1 MPNSPSILNYYQGS
15 GNLYWTP
22 DGGAERHVGNAIK
35 FEVGIEIT
43 QVDHN
48 ERMTASRAVDRTFIT
63 ATKAN
68 WSASLEEITPEN
80 LAMAFLGTV
89 STISDSNKVVSALAT
104 TSLRGQLRFV
114 GTNDIGSKFEVT
126 IATAQVTPSGSFDFL
141 GEDLGV
147 LELEGIGTGSPPFTI
162 EELSEEATA

>member
-1 MPNSPSILNYYQGS
+1 MPNSPSPLNYYQGS

-22 DGGAERHVGNAIK
+22 DGGVERHVGNATK

-43 QVDHN
+43 TVEHN

-68 WSASLEEITPEN
+68 WSATLEEITPEN
-80 LAMAFLGTV
+80 LALAFLGSVT
-89 STISDSNKVVSALAT
+89 TNSDSNKVMSALAT
-104 TSLRGQLRFV
+104 TALRGALRFV
-114 GTNDIGSKFEVT
+114 GTNDVGSKFEVNV
-126 IATAQVTPSGSFDFL
+126 ANAQITPSGSFDFL
-141 GEDLGV
+141 GENLGA
-147 LELEGIGTGSPPFTI
+147 LELEGIGTGTPPFSV

>member
-1 MPNSPSILNYYQGS
+1 V
-15 GNLYWTP
+15 
-22 DGGAERHVGNAIK
+22 ERHVGNATK
-35 FEVGIEIT
+35 FEAGVELT

-48 ERMTASRAVDRTFIT
+48 ERMNAARSVDRVFFPSSK
-63 ATKAN
+63 AT

-89 STISDSNKVVSALAT
+89 ATNSDSNKVVSILAT
-104 TSLRGQLRFV
+104 TSLRGALRFR
-114 GTNDIGSKFEVT
+114 GTNDVGSKFEVT
-126 IATAQVTPSGSFDFL
+126 IPQAQITPSGVFDFL

-147 LELEGIGTGSPPFTI
+147 LELEGIGTGTPPATI

>member
-1 MPNSPSILNYYQGS
+1 MPNSPSPLNYFQGS

-22 DGGAERHVGNAIK
+22 AGGVERHVGNATK
-35 FEVGIEIT
+35 FEVGVELT

-48 ERMTASRAVDRTFIT
+48 ERMNAARAVDRVFFPGS
-63 ATKAN
+63 KAN

-80 LAMAFLGTV
+80 LAMAFLGSVATN
-89 STISDSNKVVSALAT
+89 SDGNKVISILAT
-104 TSLRGQLRFV
+104 TSLTGQWRFN
-114 GTNDIGSKFEVT
+114 GTNDVGSKYEV
-126 IATAQVTPSGSFDFL
+126 ILPQAQITPTGTFDFL

-147 LELEGIGTGSPPFTI
+147 LELEGIATGSPPGTI